1 MPRMRHALAN
11 KTNKC
16 SGVYPHGP
24 NNAGKCLST
33 IPRIRRS
40 CTDTKKSA
48 GSVSVTRP
56 TLRGLRIAHHSKT
69 SNAEAHAD
77 MYTNPA
83 YLLVKVH

>member
-40 CTDTKKSA
+40 CTDTKKARDLYQSLVPHFEA
-48 GSVSVTRP
+48 FALPIIVKRATQKP
-56 TLRGLRIAHHSKT
+56 TPICMPTQHT
-69 SNAEAHAD
+69 FW
-77 MYTNPA
+77 
-83 YLLVKVH
+83 